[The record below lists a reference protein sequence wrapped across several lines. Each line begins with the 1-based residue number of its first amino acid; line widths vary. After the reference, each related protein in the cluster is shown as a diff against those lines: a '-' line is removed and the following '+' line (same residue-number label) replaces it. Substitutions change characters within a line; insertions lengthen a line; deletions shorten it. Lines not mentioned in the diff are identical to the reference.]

1 MKKIILVITITLILA
16 MSFTFAGVEIA
27 IKLDN
32 NLVEYT
38 NNSGFPFIKESR
50 TLVPLRLTLEKAGAK
65 VDWDGD
71 NNQALVEKDGI
82 KVRIP
87 INKSYIYRDNKKIKN
102 DAQAVVKN
110 GRTYLPIRVVME
122 ALNYKV
128 GWEQETQ
135 TVLLSSD
142 TPYIQDINIGLTKG
156 IKLLAGSKFKVGV
169 ALAKD
174 TIGATDSLS
183 NIAQDN
189 LALVAINGS
198 YFSAYTDN
206 TIKDPYGILVVDG
219 KAVHN
224 ANDRAVFGIS
234 EGKFDI
240 DRVDTEIK
248 GDNGD
253 PDWKYSWNGYW
264 INHSIVGDGFST
276 TIYTPERGETTKE
289 IKGTNY
295 IVEDNKITS
304 IIKDSSVKIPNN
316 GYVVNINGIFSPEVP
331 DTVYDRFALG
341 NSSAFT
347 TTFIPSNNLQGEFW
361 NNLDYAVG
369 AGPALI
375 LDGKIDIDFIGEH
388 FTETKITQT
397 RQARSAVGYTKE
409 QDLIIITTTAT
420 IPELA
425 NIMLDLGC
433 YEAMNLDGGASSGLI
448 YDNKFIRE
456 PGRSISNILYISH

>member
-169 ALAKD
+169 
-174 TIGATDSLS
+174 
-183 NIAQDN
+183 
-189 LALVAINGS
+189 
-198 YFSAYTDN
+198 N
-206 TIKDPYGILVVDG
+206 TF
-219 KAVHN
+219 
-224 ANDRAVFGIS
+224 R
-234 EGKFDI
+234 
-240 DRVDTEIK
+240 
-248 GDNGD
+248 
-253 PDWKYSWNGYW
+253 
-264 INHSIVGDGFST
+264 
-276 TIYTPERGETTKE
+276 
-289 IKGTNY
+289 
-295 IVEDNKITS
+295 
-304 IIKDSSVKIPNN
+304 
-316 GYVVNINGIFSPEVP
+316 
-331 DTVYDRFALG
+331 
-341 NSSAFT
+341 
-347 TTFIPSNNLQGEFW
+347 
-361 NNLDYAVG
+361 
-369 AGPALI
+369 
-375 LDGKIDIDFIGEH
+375 
-388 FTETKITQT
+388 
-397 RQARSAVGYTKE
+397 
-409 QDLIIITTTAT
+409 
-420 IPELA
+420 
-425 NIMLDLGC
+425 
-433 YEAMNLDGGASSGLI
+433 
-448 YDNKFIRE
+448 
-456 PGRSISNILYISH
+456 